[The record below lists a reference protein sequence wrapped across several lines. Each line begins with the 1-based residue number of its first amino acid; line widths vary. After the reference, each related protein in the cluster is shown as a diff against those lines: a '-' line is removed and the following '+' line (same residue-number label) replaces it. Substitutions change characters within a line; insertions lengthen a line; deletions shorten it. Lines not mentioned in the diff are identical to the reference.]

1 MIGFS
6 YIYKSSEEIFWN
18 IPSISELWATD
29 VLLFFWIVW
38 GSILFTFI
46 LTPSI
51 IILFEHIKNERAK
64 KNKKKI
70 LTQILL
76 QKEIEDEVEKEIQIE
91 EENID
96 TSSSS

>member
-6 YIYKSSEEIFWN
+6 YIYKNSNEILQSVSSFSSMNHWDILLLIITLTIVLGCIF
-18 IPSISELWATD
+18 II
-29 VLLFFWIVW
+29 F
-38 GSILFTFI
+38 
-46 LTPSI
+46 PSI
-51 IILFEHIKNERAK
+51 IIVYEYKQQQRNK

-91 EENID
+91 EENIVM
-96 TSSSS
+96 